1 MMGEPKIDKKM
12 TFCLALTL
20 KLWKVWT

>member
-1 MMGEPKIDKKM
+1 MGEPKIDQKM

-20 KLWKVWT
+20 KL

>member
-1 MMGEPKIDKKM
+1 MCEPKIDQKM

-20 KLWKVWT
+20 KL